1 MHPAVL
7 FFPLAAAMLYP
18 LGSIFLK
25 RAMELGSG
33 PMRAMVVGNLC
44 MCACFGLLAFR
55 ASAPP
60 DWSQV
65 GWPILTGCA
74 FFIGQVLTIVAIRAG
89 DVSVQAP
96 LMGTKVVFVALYSF
110 FLQPDEVPPLL
121 WIASAL
127 TAVAVFLIG
136 GASPRALRSAG
147 RTITFSLLSC
157 AFFGLSDTLMGYRSQ
172 AFGTDWFIVGVAL
185 TFGALS
191 FLLIPF
197 CKGSLREI
205 PKPAWKGLILGGLAM
220 GGQALILNIALT
232 TFGHATAINVVYS
245 SRGLWGVLLV
255 WFAGSLLGNF
265 ERRDA
270 GPAIM
275 RRRFL
280 GSLLLCGAIALVF
293 L

>member
-7 FFPLAAAMLYP
+7 LLPLAAAMLYP

-33 PMRAMVVGNLC
+33 PMRAVVVGNLILC
-44 MCACFGLLAFR
+44 LCFGLR
-55 ASAPP
+55 AIGATGPP
-60 DWSQV
+60 DWSQI
-65 GWPILTGCA
+65 GWPILTGVA
-74 FFIGQVLTIVAIRAG
+74 FFLGQVLTIAAIRAG

-110 FLQPDEVPPLL
+110 FLKPDEVPPLL
-121 WIASAL
+121 WVASGL

-136 GASPRALRSAG
+136 GASLAALRAAG
-147 RTITFSLLSC
+147 KTILFALASC

-172 AFGTDWFIVGVAL
+172 AFGAEWFLVAVAV

-191 FLLIPF
+191 FLLVPF
-197 CKGSLREI
+197 CKGRFQDI
-205 PKPAWKGLILGGLAM
+205 PKPAWKGLILGGLAI

-232 TFGHATAINVVYS
+232 GFGHATAINVVYS
-245 SRGLWGVLLV
+245 SRGLWGVVLV
-255 WFAGSLLGNF
+255 WFVGAWLGNF

-270 GPAIM
+270 GPAVM